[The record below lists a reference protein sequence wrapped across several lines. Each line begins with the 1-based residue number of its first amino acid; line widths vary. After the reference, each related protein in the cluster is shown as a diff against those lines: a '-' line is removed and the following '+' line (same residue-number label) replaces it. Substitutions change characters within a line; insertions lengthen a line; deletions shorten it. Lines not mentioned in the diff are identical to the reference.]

1 MKGEELASGEG
12 IVKSKSISRRQF
24 AKGTGL
30 LVVGFNLFG
39 SRILSEAAAQSP
51 PLSGVEPEVTSLDS
65 WLGVAQDGSVTVFT
79 SKVDLGTGVL
89 TALSQVVAEEL
100 DVSFDQ
106 IHMKTGD
113 TENTIDQSQTSGS
126 RTLHKAG
133 PQLRQAAAAGRR
145 VLLNL
150 ASARFG
156 VPVEKLRVSDGI
168 VTVIGSTAKKVS
180 YGDLI
185 GGRRFDVKIT
195 ASGTG
200 ANLKVA
206 PEIPAKDSKNYKIV
220 GTSVP
225 RVDLPAKLT
234 GEFTYSIDVSVP
246 GMLHGRVV
254 RPPVA
259 DSKPLT
265 VDENSIADIPGI
277 VRVVREGGF
286 LGVVATTEWSAIQ
299 AAGTLKVTWSAL
311 QATLPANR
319 EELFAYLKNAKS
331 YDDQVVANHGNL
343 ETAFAAANKTFEAT
357 YRWPFQM
364 HGMLGPSCAVA
375 DVREE
380 QATIWTGTQGPFRT
394 RKEVAKLLRRPEKS
408 VRIVYVEE
416 AGCYGRL
423 CADDVAEDAA
433 VLSRAVGKPVRVQWT
448 RADEHGWEPKGP
460 PQLMI
465 ARAGVDAAGNIT
477 AWEFADRSIPWTAA
491 PDMPNL
497 ASRQT
502 GMMPQGPG
510 STGTGSGVV
519 PGVSSGGDMYSI
531 KNQKITAPV
540 VPWVQNLM
548 TPLRTNNLR
557 APGSAGRCFG
567 SETFMDE
574 IASQLGVDPV
584 QFRLRHFGNDKRKVE
599 ALLAATKKAGWKQRP
614 SPAPVSGG
622 SIAVGR
628 GVAVSNREDTVVA
641 AVAEV
646 EVDKSDGKVKVR
658 RVVVAHDCGLI
669 ANPNGVEN
677 QIDGNVIQ
685 GVSRTLLEEVQ
696 FDARGVQSLD
706 WIGYP
711 VIRYEDI
718 PEVEIVLINRPE
730 LDFLGAG
737 EASLVPIPAA
747 IGNAIFDATGAR
759 VRDIPMS
766 PERVLA
772 ALKARSAAHT
782 QA

>member
-1 MKGEELASGEG
+1 VAG
-12 IVKSKSISRRQF
+12 KSISRRQF

-39 SRILSEAAAQSP
+39 SRILSEAAGQTKSLP
-51 PLSGVEPEVTSLDS
+51 GVEPEVTSLDS
-65 WLGVAQDGSVTVFT
+65 WLGVARDGSVTVFT

-89 TALSQVVAEEL
+89 TSLSQVVAEEL
-100 DVSFDQ
+100 DVPFDRV
-106 IHMKTGD
+106 HMKTGD

-133 PQLRQAAAAGRR
+133 PQLRQAAAAARR
-145 VLLNL
+145 ALLNL
-150 ASARFG
+150 ASARLG
-156 VPVEKLRVSDGI
+156 VPPEKLGVSDGVVS
-168 VTVIGSTAKKVS
+168 VTGSPAKKIS

-200 ANLKVA
+200 ANLKIASEV
-206 PEIPAKDSKNYKIV
+206 PAKNSKSYKIV

-225 RVDLPAKLT
+225 RVDLPPKFT
-234 GEFTYSIDVSVP
+234 GEFAYSIDVSVP
-246 GMLHGRVV
+246 EMLHGRVI

-265 VDENSIADIPGI
+265 VDENSIREIPGI
-277 VRVVREGGF
+277 VSVVREGSF
-286 LGVVATTEWSAIQ
+286 LGVVATTEWAAIQ
-299 AAGTLKVTWSAL
+299 AAGTLKVTWSDPEVK
-311 QATLPANR
+311 LPADR
-319 EELFAYLKNAKS
+319 DALFAYLKNTKS
-331 YDDQVVANHGNL
+331 YQDQVVANDGKL
-343 ETAFAAANKTFEAT
+343 EAAFAAASKTFEAS
-357 YRWPFQM
+357 YQWPFQM

-375 DVREE
+375 DVRAG
-380 QATIWTGTQGPFRT
+380 QVTIWTGTQGPFRT
-394 RKEVAKLLRRPEKS
+394 RTEVAKLLRRPEKS
-408 VRIVYVEE
+408 VRIVYVEGS
-416 AGCYGRL
+416 GCYGRL

-433 VLSRAVGKPVRVQWT
+433 VLSRAVGKPVRVQWS
-448 RADEHGWEPKGP
+448 RADEHAWEPKGP
-460 PQLMI
+460 PQLLI

-477 AWEFADRSIPWTAA
+477 TWEFEDRSLPWTAA

-502 GMMPQGPG
+502 GMMPVGPG

-519 PGVSSGGDMYSI
+519 PGVSSGGDLYI
-531 KNQKITAPV
+531 FKNRKITSPV
-540 VPWVQNLM
+540 IPWVQNLM

-557 APGSAGRCFG
+557 APGSAARCFG

-584 QFRLRHFGNDKRKVE
+584 QFRLRHFGNEKRKVE
-599 ALLAATKKAGWKQRP
+599 ALLTAAKKAAWKERA
-614 SPAPVSGG
+614 SPAAASTG

-628 GVAVSNREDTVVA
+628 GVAVSNREDSMIA

-646 EVDKSDGKVKVR
+646 EVDKSTGKVKVT

-677 QIDGNVIQ
+677 QIEGNVIQ

-696 FDARGVQSLD
+696 FDERGVTSLD

-711 VIRYEDI
+711 VIRYQEI
-718 PEVEIVLINRPE
+718 PEIEIVLIDRPE

-759 VRDIPMS
+759 VRDIPMT

-772 ALKARSAAHT
+772 ALAAAPAAMHSR
-782 QA
+782 A

>member
-1 MKGEELASGEG
+1 MRRGEG
-12 IVKSKSISRRQF
+12 QVGSKLISRRQF

-30 LVVGFNLFG
+30 LMVSFNLFG
-39 SRILSEAAAQSP
+39 SRILPEAAGQTNTRPGA
-51 PLSGVEPEVTSLDS
+51 EPEVTSLDS
-65 WLGVAQDGSVTVFT
+65 WLAVAHDGSVTVFT

-100 DVSFDQ
+100 DVPFDQ

-145 VLLNL
+145 ALLNL
-150 ASARFG
+150 ASERLGA
-156 VPVEKLRVSDGI
+156 PAEKLQISDG
-168 VTVIGSTAKKVS
+168 VVSVAGNPSKKIS

-185 GGRRFDVKIT
+185 GGRRFDIKIT

-200 ANLKVA
+200 AELKVA
-206 PEIPAKDSKNYKIV
+206 AEIPAKDRKTYKIV

-225 RVDLPAKLT
+225 RVDLPPKFT
-234 GEFTYSIDVSVP
+234 GEFAYSIDVSVP
-246 GMLHGRVV
+246 GMLHGRVI

-259 DSKPLT
+259 DSRPLT
-265 VDENSIADIPGI
+265 VDENSIQDIPGI
-277 VRVVREGGF
+277 VRVVRDGSF
-286 LGVVATTEWSAIQ
+286 LGVVASTEWGAIR
-299 AAGTLKVTWSAL
+299 AAGALKVTWSDP
-311 QATLPANR
+311 QAKLPADR
-319 EELFAYLKNAKS
+319 DAVFEYLKNAKS
-331 YDDQVVANHGNL
+331 YDEQIVVNEGNL
-343 ETAFAAANKTFEAT
+343 ESAFASASKTFTAT

-375 DVREE
+375 DVRAD
-380 QATIWTGTQGPFRT
+380 QATIWTGTQAPFRT

-408 VRIVYVEE
+408 VRIVYVEG

-448 RADEHGWEPKGP
+448 REEEHAWEPKGP
-460 PQLMI
+460 PQLLI
-465 ARAGVDAAGNIT
+465 VRAGVDAAGNIA
-477 AWEFADRSIPWTAA
+477 AWEFEDRSIPWTAA

-502 GMMPQGPG
+502 GMVPQGPG

-519 PGVSSGGDMYSI
+519 PGVSSGGDLYHVQ
-531 KNQKITAPV
+531 NRKISSPV

-567 SETFMDE
+567 SETFLDE
-574 IASQLGVDPV
+574 LASQLGIDPI
-584 QFRLRHFGNDKRKVE
+584 QFRLRHFGNDQRKIE
-599 ALLAATKKAGWKQRP
+599 ALLAAAKKAGWKERA
-614 SPAPVSGG
+614 SPAPASSG
-622 SIAVGR
+622 SIATGR
-628 GVAVSNREDTVVA
+628 GVAVSNREDSMIA

-646 EVDKSDGKVKVR
+646 EVDKSSGKV
-658 RVVVAHDCGLI
+658 RVKRIVVAHDCGLI

-677 QIDGNVIQ
+677 QIEGNVIQ
-685 GVSRTLLEEVQ
+685 GVSRTLLEEVK
-696 FDARGVQSLD
+696 FDERGVNSLD
-706 WIGYP
+706 WMGYP
-711 VIRYEDI
+711 VIRYENI

-759 VRDIPMS
+759 LRDVPMS

-772 ALKARSAAHT
+772 ALAARSSLA
-782 QA
+782 